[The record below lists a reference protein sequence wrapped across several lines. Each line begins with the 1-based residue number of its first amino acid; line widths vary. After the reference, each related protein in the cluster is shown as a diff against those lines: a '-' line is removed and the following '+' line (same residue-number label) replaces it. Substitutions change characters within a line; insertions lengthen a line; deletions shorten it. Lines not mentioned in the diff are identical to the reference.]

1 MPAEQALTE
10 ARKRSGPSYGPG
22 GGGHLA
28 FRARLEESAAFL
40 GPIALIGALALTG
53 GGFSVSS
60 RHIAGLV
67 VWLLVVGLLVLGVAG
82 RSLLAKPFYWASG
95 LLLGLA
101 IWSAISSL
109 WSGSVELSVT
119 EADRVLMYLGVF
131 LAAFL
136 LTQTTQKRQ
145 RFGEGIAIA
154 LTLVAIVAL
163 ATRLL
168 PHVFALSFDESKGT
182 RLQYPLGYWNGD
194 AIIFSFAA
202 ALLVWMSRRSLSR
215 ALRWFSVGALPAV
228 LLALYFTHSRGGI
241 LTLIV
246 AVGTLIVLSRD
257 RLWYLATLLI
267 AAVLTMPTVLAI
279 HSYPELSNNYNFAP
293 IVGQGL
299 KAGAILL
306 AGIAATVLVFW
317 AMRRLEERGSPP
329 VARALAISRDRRV
342 LGGIAIA
349 GLIVLIVAGILYG
362 GTAWEKFTSSDLK
375 SPSGLAEA
383 SSRGRTQYWEVA
395 LKAFG
400 EKPITGHGAGT
411 YQFAWDQLR
420 TIDMTNTQA
429 HSLYL
434 QALDELGIVGGLLAL
449 GMVLCLLWVG
459 FTAWRAAGGRER
471 ELYASLLG
479 ISIAF
484 AVGVAYDWFWQLAVI
499 GSVFFLA
506 TGALVAGRC
515 GQLWRARAAARARE
529 GKEVESNVE
538 SRRFGLT
545 IAGLA
550 LAWLTMLALTGPLL
564 VDHEIHGSNSA
575 VAASNAATSPATA
588 TQEFENAVNHADTA
602 RSIEPWAATPYL
614 QLGLLAQAKG
624 ELPEA
629 IHRLG
634 QAIDREDHNWTLY
647 YLRAKAEHQAGQ
659 NEAAQNDLNEAKHL
673 NPLETCLT
681 EGFEGCG

>member
-10 ARKRSGPSYGPG
+10 ARRRSGPSYGPG

-28 FRARLEESAAFL
+28 FRGRLEESAAFL

-60 RHIAGLV
+60 RHIAGLI

-82 RSLLAKPFYWASG
+82 RSLLAKPFYWATG
-95 LLLGLA
+95 LLLGFA

-136 LTQTTQKRQ
+136 LAQTNQRRQ

-154 LTLVAIVAL
+154 LILLAILAL

-168 PHVFALSFDESKGT
+168 PHVFNLSFDETKGS
-182 RLQYPLGYWNGD
+182 RLQYPLGYWNAD
-194 AIIFSFAA
+194 SIVFSFAA
-202 ALLVWMSRRSLSR
+202 ALSLWMSRRSLSR

-228 LLALYFTHSRGGI
+228 LLALYFTHSRGGV

-246 AVGTLIVLSRD
+246 AAGTLAVLSRD

-267 AAVLTMPTVLAI
+267 AAILTLPAI
-279 HSYPELSNNYNFAP
+279 FASHSYTELSNNYNFPP

-299 KAGAILL
+299 KAGLILL
-306 AGIAATVLVFW
+306 AGCAVTVLAFRW
-317 AMRRLEERGSPP
+317 LRRLEKRDSAP
-329 VARALAISRDRRV
+329 VQRALAISRDRRV
-342 LGGIAIA
+342 LKGIAIA
-349 GLIVLIVAGILYG
+349 GLVVVVIAGVLYG

-375 SPSGLAEA
+375 APSGLAEA
-383 SSRGRTQYWEVA
+383 SSRGRTQYWDVA
-395 LKAFG
+395 LEAFG
-400 EKPITGHGAGT
+400 EKPITGQGAGT
-411 YQFAWDQLR
+411 YQFAWDELR
-420 TIDMTNTQA
+420 PIDMTNTQA

-434 QALDELGIVGGLLAL
+434 QALDELGIVGG
-449 GMVLCLLWVG
+449 VLIIGLVLFLLWTG
-459 FTAWRAAGGRER
+459 YAAWRAAGGRER
-471 ELYASLLG
+471 ELYAALLG
-479 ISIAF
+479 VSLAF
-484 AVGVAYDWFWQLAVI
+484 AVGVAYDWFWQLAVV
-499 GSVFFLA
+499 GSVFFMA
-506 TGALVAGRC
+506 TGILVAARC
-515 GQLWRARAAARARE
+515 GQLWRASAAARARE
-529 GKEVESNVE
+529 GVEVEADGE

-550 LAWLTMLALTGPLL
+550 IAWLTMLALTGPLL
-564 VDHEIHGSNSA
+564 VDHEIN
-575 VAASNAATSPATA
+575 ASTNAARAGEMES
-588 TQEFENAVNHADTA
+588 AVNHADTA

-614 QLGLLAQAKG
+614 QLGLLAQLEG
-624 ELPEA
+624 DYQGA
-629 IHRLG
+629 IGRFG

-659 NEAAQNDLNEAKHL
+659 NEAAQNDLNEAKRL
-673 NPLETCLT
+673 NPLETCLSQ
-681 EGFEGCG
+681 GFEGCG

>member
-1 MPAEQALTE
+1 M
-10 ARKRSGPSYGPG
+10 
-22 GGGHLA
+22 
-28 FRARLEESAAFL
+28 
-40 GPIALIGALALTG
+40 TG
-53 GGFSVSS
+53 GGFSLSS

-67 VWLLVVGLLVLGVAG
+67 VWLIVVGLLVLGVAG
-82 RSLLAKPFYWASG
+82 RSLLAKPFYWATG
-95 LLLGLA
+95 LLLGFA

-136 LTQTTQKRQ
+136 LAQTNQRRQ

-154 LTLVAIVAL
+154 LALVAILAL

-168 PHVFALSFDESKGT
+168 PHVFALSFDESRGT
-182 RLQYPLGYWNGD
+182 RLQYPLGYWNGN
-194 AIIFSFAA
+194 AILFSLAA
-202 ALLVWMSRRSLSR
+202 PLLVWMSRRSLSR
-215 ALRWFSVGALPAV
+215 ALRWFAVGALPAV

-246 AVGTLIVLSRD
+246 ALGTLVVLSRD
-257 RLWYLATLLI
+257 RLWYLATFLI
-267 AAVLTMPTVLAI
+267 AAVLTLPAVLVS
-279 HSYPELSNNYNFAP
+279 HSYPDLANNHDFPP

-306 AGIAATVLVFW
+306 VGIAVTVLAIW
-317 AMRRLEERGSPP
+317 ALRRLEARNSPP
-329 VARALAISRDRRV
+329 VRRAVAISRDRRV

-349 GLIVLIVAGILYG
+349 GLVAVAIAAALYG
-362 GTAWEKFTSSDLK
+362 GSAWEKFTSSDLK
-375 SPSGLAEA
+375 TPSGLAEA

-395 LKAFG
+395 LDAFG
-400 EKPITGHGAGT
+400 EKPITGQGAGT
-411 YQFAWDQLR
+411 YQFAWDQHR

-434 QALDELGIVGGLLAL
+434 QALDELGIVGGAL
-449 GMVLCLLWVG
+449 VLGLVLFLLWTG

-471 ELYASLLG
+471 ELYAILLG
-479 ISIAF
+479 VSLAF

-499 GSVFFLA
+499 GSVFFMA
-506 TGALVAGRC
+506 TGILVAARC

-529 GKEVESNVE
+529 GVAVDTEGE

-550 LAWLTMLALTGPLL
+550 VAWLTMLALTGPLL
-564 VDHEIHGSNSA
+564 VDHEIHASTDAARAAAETGNYESA
-575 VAASNAATSPATA
+575 VS
-588 TQEFENAVNHADTA
+588 HADTA
-602 RSIEPWAATPYL
+602 RSIEPWASTPYL
-614 QLGLLAQAKG
+614 QLGLLAQAQG
-624 ELPEA
+624 DYPTA

-634 QAIDREDHNWTLY
+634 QAIDREDHNWVLY
-647 YLRAKAEHQAGQ
+647 YLRAKAEHQAGED
-659 NEAAQNDLNEAKHL
+659 EAAQNDLNEAKRL

>member
-40 GPIALIGALALTG
+40 GPIALIGALAMTS
-53 GGFSVSS
+53 GGFPLSS

-67 VWLLVVGLLVLGVAG
+67 VWLLVVVLLVLGVAG
-82 RSLLAKPFYWASG
+82 RALLAKPFYWASG

-136 LTQTTQKRQ
+136 LAQTTQRRQ

-154 LTLVAIVAL
+154 LALVAILAL

-194 AIIFSFAA
+194 AILFSFSA
-202 ALLVWMSRRSLSR
+202 ALLLWMSRRSLSR

-246 AVGTLIVLSRD
+246 AAGTLIVLSRD

-267 AAVLTMPTVLAI
+267 AAVLTLPAIAAI
-279 HSYPELSNNYNFAP
+279 HSYTELSNNYNFPP

-306 AGIAATVLVFW
+306 AGIAVTLLAYRLL
-317 AMRRLEERGSPP
+317 RGLEERGSPP
-329 VARALAISRDRRV
+329 VKRAVEISRDRRV
-342 LGGIAIA
+342 LGVIALVGLVAVLIA
-349 GLIVLIVAGILYG
+349 GVLYG

-395 LKAFG
+395 LEAFG

-411 YQFAWDQLR
+411 YQFAWDELR
-420 TIDMTNTQA
+420 PIDMTNTQA

-434 QALDELGIVGGLLAL
+434 QELDELGIVGGLLAV
-449 GMVLCLLWVG
+449 GMVLFLLWTG

-471 ELYASLLG
+471 ELYATLLG
-479 ISIAF
+479 VGLAF
-484 AVGVAYDWFWQLAVI
+484 AVGIAYDWFWQLAVI
-499 GSVFFLA
+499 GSVFFMS
-506 TGALVAGRC
+506 TGILVAGRC

-529 GKEVESNVE
+529 GVGTETETVGE

-550 LAWLTMLALTGPLL
+550 IAWLTMLALTGPLL
-564 VDHEIHGSNSA
+564 VDHEIHQSNDAARVAAETGNYESA
-575 VAASNAATSPATA
+575 VS
-588 TQEFENAVNHADTA
+588 HADTA

-614 QLGLLAQAKG
+614 QLGLLAQAQG
-624 ELPEA
+624 NLPEA
-629 IHRLG
+629 IDRFG
-634 QAIDREDHNWTLY
+634 QAIDREDHNWVLY
-647 YLRAKAEHQAGQ
+647 YLRARAEHQAGQ
-659 NEAAQNDLNEAKHL
+659 NEAAQKDLSEAEHL
-673 NPLETCLT
+673 NPLETCISQ
-681 EGFEGCG
+681 GFEGCE

>member
-10 ARKRSGPSYGPG
+10 ARRRSGPSYGPD

-40 GPIALIGALALTG
+40 APVALIGALALTG
-53 GGFSVSS
+53 GGFSLSS
-60 RHIAGLV
+60 RHIAGLI
-67 VWLLVVGLLVLGVAG
+67 VWLIVVGLLVLGVAG

-119 EADRVLMYLGVF
+119 EADRVLVYLGIF

-136 LTQTTQKRQ
+136 LAQTNQRRQ

-154 LTLVAIVAL
+154 LSLLAILAL

-168 PHVFALSFDESKGT
+168 PHVFDLSFEETKGS

-194 AIIFSFAA
+194 AILFSFAA
-202 ALLVWMSRRSLSR
+202 ALSLWMSRRSLSR
-215 ALRWFSVGALPAV
+215 ALRWFSVGTLPAI

-241 LTLIV
+241 LTLLL
-246 AVGTLIVLSRD
+246 AAGTLIVLSRD

-267 AAVLTMPTVLAI
+267 VAVLTLPAAFASHHYQDLA
-279 HSYPELSNNYNFAP
+279 NNWNFP
-293 IVGQGL
+293 GLVGEGL
-299 KAGAILL
+299 KAGLILL
-306 AGIAATVLVFW
+306 VGIAVTLLAYWGL
-317 AMRRLEERGSPP
+317 RRLERGGSPA
-329 VARALAISRDRRV
+329 VRRALEISRDRRV
-342 LGGIAIA
+342 LGGIAIVA
-349 GLIVLIVAGILYG
+349 LVLAIVAGILYG
-362 GTAWEKFTSSDLK
+362 ESAWDKFTSSDLGT
-375 SPSGLAEA
+375 PTGFAEA
-383 SSRGRTQYWEVA
+383 SSRGRSQFWDVA
-395 LKAFG
+395 LEAFA
-400 EKPITGHGAGT
+400 EKPILGHGAGT

-420 TIDMTNTQA
+420 TLHMTNTQA

-434 QALDELGIVGGLLAL
+434 QALEELGIVGGLLAL
-449 GMVLCLLWVG
+449 GLVLYLLWVG
-459 FTAWRAAGGRER
+459 FSAWRAAGGRER
-471 ELYASLLG
+471 ELYAVLLG
-479 ISIAF
+479 VSLAF
-484 AVGVAYDWFWQLAVI
+484 AIGVAYDWFWQLAVI
-499 GSVFFLA
+499 GSIFFMA
-506 TGALVAGRC
+506 TGTLVAARC

-529 GKEVESNVE
+529 GAAVETNVE

-550 LAWLTMLALTGPLL
+550 VAWLTMLALTGPLL
-564 VDHEIHGSNSA
+564 VDHEIHES
-575 VAASNAATSPATA
+575 SNAAQAQNLES
-588 TQEFENAVNHADTA
+588 AVNHAETA

-614 QLGLLAQAKG
+614 QLGLLAQEKG
-624 ELPEA
+624 ELPVA
-629 IHRLG
+629 IERFG
-634 QAIDREDHNWTLY
+634 QAIDREDHNWVLY
-647 YLRAKAEHQAGQ
+647 YVRARALHRAGE
-659 NEAAQNDLNEAKHL
+659 NEAAQNDLNEAKRL

>member
-1 MPAEQALTE
+1 MA
-10 ARKRSGPSYGPG
+10 
-22 GGGHLA
+22 
-28 FRARLEESAAFL
+28 
-40 GPIALIGALALTG
+40 G
-53 GGFSVSS
+53 GGFSLSS

-95 LLLGLA
+95 LLLGFA

-136 LTQTTQKRQ
+136 LAQTTQRRQ

-154 LTLVAIVAL
+154 LALVAILAL

-168 PHVFALSFDESKGT
+168 PHLFVLSFAESKGT

-194 AIIFSFAA
+194 AILFSFAA

-246 AVGTLIVLSRD
+246 AAGTLIVLSRD
-257 RLWYLATLLI
+257 RLWYLATLLV
-267 AAVLTMPTVLAI
+267 AAVLTMPAVLVI
-279 HSYPELSNNYNFAP
+279 GTYPELKNNYNFAP

-299 KAGAILL
+299 KAGAVLL
-306 AGIAATVLVFW
+306 AGIAVTVLAIW
-317 AMRRLEERGSPP
+317 ALRRLERGNSAP
-329 VARALAISRDRRV
+329 VKRALEISRDRRV
-342 LGGIAIA
+342 LGGIAIV
-349 GLIVLIVAGILYG
+349 GLVAIAIAAAIYG
-362 GTAWEKFTSSDLK
+362 GTAWEKFTSTDL
-375 SPSGLAEA
+375 SAPSGLAEA
-383 SSRGRTQYWEVA
+383 SSRGRTQFWEVA
-395 LKAFG
+395 LEGFD
-400 EKPITGHGAGT
+400 EKPVTGQGAGT
-411 YQFAWDQLR
+411 YEFAWDQLR
-420 TIDMTNTQA
+420 PIDMPNTQA

-434 QALDELGIVGGLLAL
+434 QALDELGIVGGLLVL
-449 GMVLCLLWVG
+449 GLVLFLLWTG

-471 ELYASLLG
+471 ELYAILLG
-479 ISIAF
+479 VAFAF

-499 GSVFFLA
+499 GSVFFMA
-506 TGALVAGRC
+506 TGILVAGRC

-529 GKEVESNVE
+529 GKQVETNGE

-550 LAWLTMLALTGPLL
+550 VAWLTMLALTGPLL
-564 VDHEIHGSNSA
+564 VDHEIHASTD
-575 VAASNAATSPATA
+575 AA
-588 TQEFENAVNHADTA
+588 QEKPPNFVSAVNHAETA
-602 RSIEPWAATPYL
+602 RSIEPWATTPYL
-614 QLGLLAQAKG
+614 QLGLLAQAQG
-624 ELPEA
+624 ELPLA
-629 IHRLG
+629 IHRLS

-647 YLRAKAEHQAGQ
+647 YLRAKAEHEAGQ

>member
-10 ARKRSGPSYGPG
+10 ARRRSGPSYGPG

-28 FRARLEESAAFL
+28 FRGRLEESSAFL
-40 GPIALIGALALTG
+40 GPIVLIGALALTG
-53 GGFSVSS
+53 GGFSLSS
-60 RHIAGLV
+60 RHIAGLI

-82 RSLLAKPFYWASG
+82 RALLAKPFYWASG

-136 LTQTTQKRQ
+136 LAQTNQRRQ

-154 LTLVAIVAL
+154 LTLLAILAL
-163 ATRLL
+163 ASRLL
-168 PHVFALSFDESKGT
+168 PHVFDLSFDETRGS

-194 AIIFSFAA
+194 AILFSFAA
-202 ALLVWMSRRSLSR
+202 ALCVWMSRRSLSR

-228 LLALYFTHSRGGI
+228 LLALYFTHSRGGV
-241 LTLIV
+241 LTLIL
-246 AVGTLIVLSRD
+246 AAGTLVVLSRD

-267 AAVLTMPTVLAI
+267 AAVLTLPAVFAS
-279 HSYPELSNNYNFAP
+279 HHFQNLSNNWNFP
-293 IVGQGL
+293 GIVGEGL
-299 KAGAILL
+299 KAGLVLLIGIAVTLL
-306 AGIAATVLVFW
+306 AYRWL
-317 AMRRLEERGSPP
+317 RRLEERDRPAVG
-329 VARALAISRDRRV
+329 RALAVSRDRRV
-342 LGGIAIA
+342 LGGIALV
-349 GLIVLIVAGILYG
+349 GLVVVIIAGILYG
-362 GTAWEKFTSSDLK
+362 ESAWDKFTSSDLGT
-375 SPSGLAEA
+375 PSGLSEV
-383 SSRGRTQYWEVA
+383 SSRGRSQFWDVA
-395 LKAFG
+395 LEAFG
-400 EKPITGHGAGT
+400 EKPVLGHGAGT
-411 YQFAWDQLR
+411 YQFSWDQLR
-420 TIDMTNTQA
+420 TLDMTNTQA
-429 HSLYL
+429 HSVYL
-434 QALDELGIVGGLLAL
+434 QALSELGIVGGLLVL
-449 GMVLCLLWVG
+449 GLVLFLLWTG

-471 ELYASLLG
+471 ELYAILLG
-479 ISIAF
+479 VGIAF

-499 GSVFFLA
+499 GSVFFMA
-506 TGALVAGRC
+506 TGILVAARC
-515 GQLWRARAAARARE
+515 GQLWRARAAVRARE
-529 GKEVESNVE
+529 GVEVETDAE

-550 LAWLTMLALTGPLL
+550 IAWLTMLALTGPLL
-564 VDHEIHGSNSA
+564 VDHEINQST
-575 VAASNAATSPATA
+575 AAAQAKPA
-588 TQEFENAVNHADTA
+588 EFESAVNHADTA

-614 QLGLLAQAKG
+614 QLGLLAQAQG
-624 ELPEA
+624 DYQGA
-629 IHRLG
+629 IERFG

-659 NEAAQNDLNEAKHL
+659 NEAAQNDLNEAKRL

>member
-10 ARKRSGPSYGPG
+10 ARKKSGPSYGPG

-28 FRARLEESAAFL
+28 FRRRLEESAAFL
-40 GPIALIGALALTG
+40 GPIALIGALAMTG
-53 GGFSVSS
+53 GGFSLSS
-60 RHIAGLV
+60 RHIAGLI
-67 VWLLVVGLLVLGVAG
+67 VWLLVVVLLVLGVAG
-82 RSLLAKPFYWASG
+82 RALLAKPFYWASG

-119 EADRVLMYLGVF
+119 EADRVLVYLGVF

-136 LTQTTQKRQ
+136 LAQTNQRRQ

-154 LTLVAIVAL
+154 LILLAILAL

-194 AIIFSFAA
+194 AILFSFAA
-202 ALLVWMSRRSLSR
+202 ALAVWMSRRSLSN
-215 ALRWFSVGALPAV
+215 ALRWFSIGALPAV

-246 AVGTLIVLSRD
+246 GLGTLIVLSRD
-257 RLWYLATLLI
+257 RLWYLATLLV
-267 AAVLTMPTVLAI
+267 AAVLTLPAIAAI
-279 HSYPELSNNYNFAP
+279 HSYPELSNNYNFPP

-306 AGIAATVLVFW
+306 AGIAVTVLAIW
-317 AMRRLEERGSPP
+317 AMRRLEKRNPAP
-329 VARALAISRDRRV
+329 VRRALAISRDRRV

-349 GLIVLIVAGILYG
+349 GLIAVAIAAALYG
-362 GTAWEKFTSSDLK
+362 GTAWEKFTSTDLK

-395 LKAFG
+395 LDAFG
-400 EKPITGHGAGT
+400 EKPITGQGAGT
-411 YQFAWDQLR
+411 YQFAWDQHR
-420 TIDMTNTQA
+420 TIDMNNTEA

-449 GMVLCLLWVG
+449 GLVLFLLWTG

-471 ELYASLLG
+471 ELYAILLG
-479 ISIAF
+479 VSLAF

-499 GSVFFLA
+499 GSVFFMA
-506 TGALVAGRC
+506 TGILVAARC
-515 GQLWRARAAARARE
+515 GQLWRARAATRARE
-529 GKEVESNVE
+529 GAAIETDGE

-550 LAWLTMLALTGPLL
+550 VAWLTMLALTGPLL
-564 VDHEIHGSNSA
+564 VDHEIHASTD
-575 VAASNAATSPATA
+575 AA
-588 TQEFENAVNHADTA
+588 QEQDFESAVNHANTA

-614 QLGLLAQAKG
+614 QLGLLAQAQG
-624 ELPEA
+624 QYPEA
-629 IHRLG
+629 IYRFG
-634 QAIDREDHNWTLY
+634 QAIDREDQNWTYY
-647 YLRAKAEHQAGQ
+647 YLRAKVEHQAGQ
-659 NEAAQNDLNEAKHL
+659 NEAAQNDLNEAKRL

>member
-10 ARKRSGPSYGPG
+10 ARRRSGPSYGPG

-28 FRARLEESAAFL
+28 FRARLEESSAFL
-40 GPIALIGALALTG
+40 GPIVLIGALALTG
-53 GGFSVSS
+53 GGFSLSS
-60 RHIAGLV
+60 RHIAGLI

-82 RSLLAKPFYWASG
+82 RALLAKPFYWAAG
-95 LLLGLA
+95 LLVGLA

-136 LTQTTQKRQ
+136 LAQTNQRRQ
-145 RFGEGIAIA
+145 RFGEGISIA
-154 LTLVAIVAL
+154 LTLLAILAL

-168 PHVFALSFDESKGT
+168 PHVFDLPFSEAKGS

-194 AIIFSFAA
+194 AILFSFAA
-202 ALLVWMSRRSLSR
+202 ALCVWMSRRSLTR

-228 LLALYFTHSRGGI
+228 LLALYFTHSRGGV

-246 AVGTLIVLSRD
+246 AAGTLIVLSRD

-267 AAVLTMPTVLAI
+267 AAVLTLPAVFTS
-279 HSYPELSNNYNFAP
+279 HHFQNLSNNWNFP
-293 IVGQGL
+293 GIVGEGL
-299 KAGAILL
+299 KAGLVLLIGVAVTLL
-306 AGIAATVLVFW
+306 AYRWL
-317 AMRRLEERGSPP
+317 RRLEERDPP
-329 VARALAISRDRRV
+329 AVRRALAVSRDRRV
-342 LGGIAIA
+342 LGGIALV
-349 GLIVLIVAGILYG
+349 GLVVVIVAGVLYG
-362 GTAWEKFTSSDLK
+362 ESAWDKFTSSDLGT
-375 SPSGLAEA
+375 PSGLSEV
-383 SSRGRTQYWEVA
+383 SSRGRSQFWDVA
-395 LKAFG
+395 LEAFA
-400 EKPITGHGAGT
+400 EKPVLGHGAGT
-411 YQFAWDQLR
+411 YQFSWDQLR
-420 TIDMTNTQA
+420 TLDMTNTQA

-434 QALDELGIVGGLLAL
+434 QALSELGIVGGALAL
-449 GMVLCLLWVG
+449 GLVLFLLWTG

-471 ELYASLLG
+471 ELYAILLG
-479 ISIAF
+479 VSLAF

-499 GSVFFLA
+499 GSVFFMA
-506 TGALVAGRC
+506 TGILVAARC
-515 GQLWRARAAARARE
+515 GQLWRARAAVRARE
-529 GKEVESNVE
+529 GVEVETDAE

-550 LAWLTMLALTGPLL
+550 IAWLTMLALTGPLL
-564 VDHEIHGSNSA
+564 VDHEINQSTSA
-575 VAASNAATSPATA
+575 AQA
-588 TQEFENAVNHADTA
+588 QEFESAVNHADTA

-614 QLGLLAQAKG
+614 QLGLLAQAQG
-624 ELPEA
+624 DYQGA
-629 IHRLG
+629 IERFG

-659 NEAAQNDLNEAKHL
+659 NEAAQNDLNEAKRL